1 MNTSLGFKSLV
12 AVTGF
17 GVLLTACDGPFV
29 AKTVSE
35 AFTRFPGSHSIVV
48 NANADVDVPLSAND
62 SLVVIGNANTF
73 IVNGASVPGQ
83 VGAFVNPFNPAP
95 GSASTSSAA
104 PQAVCVGAETANAK
118 VKGTQ
123 TSFVLH
129 MNQTARDAFKTAFD
143 AVCQANGAGGC
154 TNSATTAAAVY
165 TVVGKNVPIPAGTIA
180 LRSRRSD
187 TAKGDPSAPFQT
199 VNRVQFDT
207 VPSSASSVTV
217 EDGAEVYLMNLNDA
231 AQVASPQCLP
241 ATNP

>member
-1 MNTSLGFKSLV
+1 MKKPLAVQSLV
-12 AVTGF
+12 AIAGL
-17 GVLLTACDGPFV
+17 GVLFMACDGPFV
-29 AKTVSE
+29 AKTVAE
-35 AFTRFPGSHSIVV
+35 AFTRYPGSHSVV
-48 NANADVDVPLSAND
+48 INANADVDVPLSAND

-73 IVNGASVPGQ
+73 TVNGSSVPGQ
-83 VGAFVNPFNPAP
+83 VGAFVNPFNPA
-95 GSASTSSAA
+95 STASSAA

-129 MNQTARDAFKTAFD
+129 VNQTARDAFKTAFD
-143 AVCQANGAGGC
+143 AVCQANGTGGC
-154 TNSATTAAAVY
+154 TNSATTAAVVY

-187 TAKGDPSAPFQT
+187 IAKGDPSAPFQT

-231 AQVASPQCLP
+231 AQIAAPQCLP
-241 ATNP
+241 AGNP